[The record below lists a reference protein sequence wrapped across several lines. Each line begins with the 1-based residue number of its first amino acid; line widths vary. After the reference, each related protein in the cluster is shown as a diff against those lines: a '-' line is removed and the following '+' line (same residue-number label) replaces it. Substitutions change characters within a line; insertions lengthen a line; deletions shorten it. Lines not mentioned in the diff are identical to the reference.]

1 MSECHKHSCTDEV
14 LHKAPIV
21 KRAYQVS
28 TSEWGIGMGR
38 SKEEQ

>member
-21 KRAYQVS
+21 KRVS
-28 TSEWGIGMGR
+28 GIYIGMGMGR